1 MADSFE
7 KIKNKIN
14 KGMVTV
20 SSKTTSTIEK
30 TKIKTRIASVQND
43 IELMYASLGDL
54 TYKMWINNDHNFG
67 NFDEKCNMIKA
78 KQEELARLNDEIRQ
92 VEEKEKQT
100 IEEASAYRVFCSNCG
115 AEYDHPVK
123 FCAKCGNKI
132 GE

>member
-7 KIKNKIN
+7 KLKNKIN

-30 TKIKTRIASVQND
+30 TKIKTRISTVQND

-54 TYKMWINNDHNFG
+54 VYKMWLNNDRNFDA
-67 NFDEKCNMIKA
+67 FDEKCRMIKA
-78 KQEELARLNDEIRQ
+78 KQEEIASLNEEIRQ
-92 VEEKEKQT
+92 AEEREKKA

-115 AEYDHPVK
+115 AEYDEPVK
-123 FCAKCGNKI
+123 FCARCGNKI
-132 GE
+132 NE